1 MPNSYHDIIY
11 TNQTSVSFTNT
22 DLKYLETAHLTVV
35 AANTSSGDSVTFTGT
50 SSPGFT
56 TSVISGT
63 TTLDLSAITS
73 SFPAGTNRIRIQR
86 VTPSTNLL
94 TNFVNSSLLRAEDLN
109 QNSEQLLFVLQ
120 EQLDAGTGSLPL
132 TATDEYDAGNRN
144 IINLKDGASD
154 KDAVTLGQV
163 SAFVAGI
170 SNAPSVP
177 QVYSF
182 QLGTASTGTEV
193 GSDTTFTLN
202 PAPSSN
208 VDGTFIVELAGVIQ
222 HPTVDFTVAGN
233 ILTILGRTDLDTSGF
248 NGTKLIVQ
256 NFGLSRNVFNFPAT
270 GEAANNTETPLT
282 LKGAASGDNTAML
295 KVTDSSNNE
304 NTSISAGGTLKA
316 KVIEPITSSTLAVN
330 PTTVTTTGAVISGG
344 DLTVGS
350 GFSVTQSTGDVTA
363 NKVTISA
370 GSPETFES
378 NLAVPKSYVDSN
390 GGLSGAGL
398 APDQDLNLL
407 VTPQRVTG
415 VIPGDPAAKNYPS
428 GVTSGEKVIL
438 LVNRL
443 GGTSSTVISQELL
456 VFSSLIQLTFKY
468 IRMFDGTSFTEWYFD
483 IQSSHSLNNLS
494 AATGDYSMGS
504 NKIINVSD
512 PSSAQD
518 ASTKAYV
525 DSQKTRKVL
534 GTWVGD
540 GGGVLSDAEFTP
552 AEGDSFMNYQKLELE
567 FEHVGRKASGWPTNT
582 LFRDS
587 LISLGLYQSNPDST
601 GTFVPGFDRMGYGA
615 GSPGRFGYEVQDSGT
630 YQWNS
635 NSANYG
641 ETLRLAVFSH
651 EPTGVGEDAHFYGS
665 VCIYPNYVWERFNTV
680 GQYVVMAAHWQLF
693 NDGGNLTRVGPD
705 GSTVFNPPNTTIA
718 NRRTRWY
725 TNTDGVWPTAAPS
738 LDKMVLRF
746 QSMAITGTPRTLNEH
761 LQFTDGKITLYG
773 YTHQ

>member
-144 IINLKDGASD
+144 IINLKDGAANN
-154 KDAVTLGQV
+154 DAVNLGQV

-170 SNAPSVP
+170 GNTPSVP

-182 QLGTASTGTEV
+182 QLGTSFNGTEV
-193 GSDTTFTLN
+193 GSDTTFTLS

-208 VDGTFIVELAGVIQ
+208 IDGTFIVELAGVIQ
-222 HPTVDFTVAGN
+222 HPTVDFTVSGN
-233 ILTILGRTDLDTSGF
+233 ILTILGRTDLDNSEF

-270 GEAANNTETPLT
+270 GEAADSTETPLT
-282 LKGAASGDNTAML
+282 LKGAASGDTTAML

-316 KVIEPITSSTLAVN
+316 KVIEPITSGTLTVN
-330 PTTVTTTGAVISGG
+330 PTTITTTGAIASGG

-350 GFSVTQSTGDVTA
+350 GFTVTQSTGDVTA

-370 GSPETFES
+370 GSPETFAS

-398 APDQDLNLL
+398 AADQDLNLL

-415 VIPGDPAAKNYPS
+415 VVASDPAAKNYPS
-428 GVTSGEKVIL
+428 GVTSGEPVIVV
-438 LVNRL
+438 VNRL
-443 GGTSSTVISQELL
+443 GGTSSTVMSQELL
-456 VFSSLIQLTFKY
+456 VFSALAQQTFKY
-468 IRMFDGTSFTEWYFD
+468 IRMYDGSAFTSWYFD
-483 IQSSHSLNNLS
+483 IQSSHGLNNLA
-494 AATGDYSMGS
+494 AATGDYSMGN
-504 NKIINVSD
+504 NKITNLTD
-512 PSSAQD
+512 PTAAQE
-518 ASTKAYV
+518 AATKAYV
-525 DSQKTRKVL
+525 DGTFGL
-534 GTWVGD
+534 GSIGGIMEAQFV
-540 GGGVLSDAEFTP
+540 GGGHRF
-552 AEGDSFMNYQKLELE
+552 GF
-567 FEHVGRKASGWPTNT
+567 TNT
-582 LFRDS
+582 NTSFN
-587 LISLGLYQSNPDST
+587 QSNYGHSGGTNPYDPDLMT
-601 GTFVPGFDRMGYGA
+601 EMLKTDNL
-615 GSPGRFGYEVQDSGT
+615 GSDLQLTVSSGT
-630 YQWNS
+630 QDAASFTALLHSRGLATITSPSGKVWRSYFNGLETS
-635 NSANYG
+635 N
-641 ETLRLAVFSH
+641 
-651 EPTGVGEDAHFYGS
+651 FY
-665 VCIYPNYVWERFNTV
+665 FNIL
-680 GQYVVMAAHWQLF
+680 Y
-693 NDGGNLTRVGPD
+693 
-705 GSTVFNPPNTTIA
+705 I
-718 NRRTRWY
+718 RT
-725 TNTDGVWPTAAPS
+725 A
-738 LDKMVLRF
+738 
-746 QSMAITGTPRTLNEH
+746 
-761 LQFTDGKITLYG
+761 
-773 YTHQ
+773 